1 VVELWDR
8 TRRRPL
14 GATGDH
20 AKGRC
25 YVGGLGATEDHAG
38 REITLRVA
46 TTLVALGQRK
56 TAPKVTDASEAPI
69 TEGAEQWT
77 RVALS
82 FARHANNY
90 KC

>member
-1 VVELWDR
+1 MELVAWWSF
-8 TRRRPL
+8 
-14 GATGDH
+14 GTGPGEDLS
-20 AKGRC
+20 GR
-25 YVGGLGATEDHAG
+25 

-46 TTLVALGQRK
+46 ATLVALGQRK